1 MIKPIDYLQTD
12 PRWGGNRYAAPGEK
26 STIRKSGCGPT
37 CAASVIAA
45 LADPSIT
52 PADTAEWS
60 MNHGFKAYNQGTYY
74 SYFLPQLRAYGIE
87 SEQLN
92 GSSVYH
98 GSNSAQKINSEARAA
113 IKAEDWLICC
123 MGVGDWTRSGHFVIW
138 YGLDG
143 DYALIMD
150 PNSKKA
156 SRRRAP
162 VSKFQ
167 YQVKYYWRVETEE
180 TMTEEKFI
188 EMLKKVPAD
197 TLAGLLQSAFT
208 EMSMQEPAKWSAPAR
223 EWGHKEGI
231 MTGGSYKKPA
241 TREEVI
247 QVVYAYD
254 QRENK

>member
-1 MIKPIDYLQTD
+1 MKPIDYMQTD
-12 PRWGGNRYAAPGEK
+12 TRWAAHRYQAPGER
-26 STIRKSGCGPT
+26 STIKKSGCGTT
-37 CAASVIAA
+37 CAAMVIAT
-45 LADPSIT
+45 LADESVT
-52 PADTAEWS
+52 PATTAEWS
-60 MNHGFKAYNQGTYY
+60 MKHGYKAYHQGTYY
-74 SYFLPQLRAYGIE
+74 SYFKPQLAEYGIE
-87 SEQLN
+87 CNQVN
-92 GSSVYH
+92 GASVYH
-98 GSNSAQKINSEARAA
+98 GSSEAKSINENTRAA
-113 IKAEDWLICC
+113 VKNGNWMICA
-123 MGVGDWTRSGHFVIW
+123 MGKGDWTRSGHFVLW
-138 YGLDG
+138 YGVDG

-156 SRRRAP
+156 SRRGAP

-208 EMSMQEPAKWSAPAR
+208 EMSMQEPAKWSEPAR